1 MWRVIKI
8 TGIFTFLLF
17 CSIQDIREQKISV
30 KMIALSGCLFL
41 TASLLF
47 DNMQPGQR
55 MWNLLPGLI
64 SFLLALLTKEQIGY
78 GDAACLTALGVIIPA
93 DLILGAVMGGLILIS
108 IFSGIL
114 LTSKKADRKTTLP
127 FLPFL
132 SAGMV
137 FQVVLNNI

>member
-30 KMIALSGCLFL
+30 KMIVLSGCLFL

-78 GDAACLTALGVIIPA
+78 GDAACLTALGVIVPA